1 MGLGRTQHCPRCG
14 HTLWTDGPAQIQ
26 DRDLQPYFSRRIE
39 LSVEGGVV
47 LWGLRVV
54 IPERLL
60 EELYEEH
67 SGMFRMKALARSF
80 LWCPGLDQQIERKVS
95 MLTCTRVANTPPT
108 APLQTWTWPVKAWQ
122 RVHLD
127 YAEHDGRHYFLLVD
141 AHSKWPEAIPT
152 SSTTTDKTITIP
164 RNLLRWP
171 YCGYIY
177 IYIYIYIYM

>member
-1 MGLGRTQHCPRCG
+1 
-14 HTLWTDGPAQIQ
+14 
-26 DRDLQPYFSRRIE
+26 
-39 LSVEGGVV
+39 VEGGVV

-141 AHSKWPEAIPT
+141 AHSKWPGAIPRG
-152 SSTTTDKTITIP
+152 SSTATDKTITIL
-164 RNLLRWP
+164 RNLLSTYGLPEELVSDNGPQFTADRFRGIP
-171 YCGYIY
+171 D
-177 IYIYIYIYM
+177 